1 MIDGKSRGYCAAISG
16 LFFLIPL
23 IAGCGSNVDRNGA
36 RAPGGKGADIR
47 GNIKSVSAAKS
58 EAGGMLGSVLIEGE
72 IEEDTEFD
80 RASVTVM
87 EETVIYEQLGEEV
100 VEAAFSDLQAGQRV
114 EAAFTGPVAESYP
127 VQATAAEIVI
137 LAAGTPGSPESGAPA
152 AEAPD
157 AAQVKAEHEAELM
170 AIQGVLG
177 LGIGGSE
184 DEPAIVVYLIDN
196 NPQLLA
202 QIPQELD
209 GIKVIVEVTGPIDIQ
224 P

>member
-1 MIDGKSRGYCAAISG
+1 MIDGKSRAYCAAISG

-23 IAGCGSNVDRNGA
+23 LAGCGSKIDRNGA
-36 RAPGGKGADIR
+36 RTPSGKDADIR
-47 GNIKSVSAAKS
+47 GQITDIFIMES
-58 EAGGMLGSVLIEGE
+58 EEGGGMLGSILIEGSL
-72 IEEDTEFD
+72 EEDTEFD
-80 RASVTVM
+80 RASVTLM
-87 EETVIYEQLGEEV
+87 ADTRIYEQLGEEV
-100 VEAAFSDLQAGQRV
+100 VEAAFSDLQVGQRV
-114 EAAFTGPVAESYP
+114 QAVFTGPVAESYP
-127 VQATAAEIVI
+127 VQATAAEILI
-137 LAAGTPGSPESGAPA
+137 LAASTSGSPASET
-152 AEAPD
+152 PD